1 MGHVLHVE
9 HLDKSY
15 RDWFFL
21 HKKKQILHDISM
33 NIETWDVYWLLWVNW
48 AWKTNLITCILWFH
62 WYDSGN
68 IMLFGGTTVHSQ
80 LWRIGYAPDNTQYYT
95 HLTWM
100 ENIIFAWTLSGMK
113 KKDILT
119 QSEVLLTHLDM
130 RQHKDSYVKKYS
142 AGMKKK
148 LGLAISLLHKPDLL
162 IRDEP
167 MSWLDPIWRSLVKE
181 LILSLHASGQTIL
194 FSTHILPDVQAV
206 CNKFAVLHNWHIV
219 LEQQVTAT
227 SDIEDLFMKTV
238 RKTTK

>member
-1 MGHVLHVE
+1 MGHVLRVE

-48 AWKTNLITCILWFH
+48 AWKTTLITCILWFH

-100 ENIIFAWTLSGMK
+100 
-113 KKDILT
+113 
-119 QSEVLLTHLDM
+119 
-130 RQHKDSYVKKYS
+130 
-142 AGMKKK
+142 
-148 LGLAISLLHKPDLL
+148 
-162 IRDEP
+162 
-167 MSWLDPIWRSLVKE
+167 
-181 LILSLHASGQTIL
+181 
-194 FSTHILPDVQAV
+194 
-206 CNKFAVLHNWHIV
+206 
-219 LEQQVTAT
+219 
-227 SDIEDLFMKTV
+227 
-238 RKTTK
+238 